1 MYSRYVNAPSPTP
14 YIAVSLLN
22 RPPHVNTPSRF
33 TGSSLVDNVRWL
45 YTSLLLAAG
54 LAVVIAS
61 FPAVVQANGRVTSFQ
76 KKMAGPYEI
85 GLGTIPPSPSVG
97 NLHLALTV
105 TDPATKTPVLDANV
119 ELVGAGPDSTEI
131 EIGPTIAANSTQDPT
146 YYEVNTSVSR
156 EGIWLFTTTITDDDG
171 QHSTEFQVEVKN
183 ASPITGILTLVVLVA
198 FLVIFGLSLRASLGG
213 KRRRRKRRVAS

>member
-1 MYSRYVNAPSPTP
+1 MPGPARVCP
-14 YIAVSLLN
+14 
-22 RPPHVNTPSRF
+22 
-33 TGSSLVDNVRWL
+33 TGSYLVNKSHRL
-45 YTSLLLAAG
+45 YEILLLAAG
-54 LAVVIAS
+54 LAVVAAS
-61 FPAVVQANGRVTSFQ
+61 FPAIAEANGRVTNFQ
-76 KKMAGPYEI
+76 KKIAGPYEI

-105 TDPATKTPVLDANV
+105 TDPTTNSPILDANV
-119 ELVGAGPDSTEI
+119 EIVGAGPDSTEI
-131 EIGPTIAANSTQDPT
+131 EIGPTVAANSAQDPT

-213 KRRRRKRRVAS
+213 KRRRRKRQTAS

>member
-1 MYSRYVNAPSPTP
+1 M
-14 YIAVSLLN
+14 
-22 RPPHVNTPSRF
+22 
-33 TGSSLVDNVRWL
+33 
-45 YTSLLLAAG
+45 
-54 LAVVIAS
+54 
-61 FPAVVQANGRVTSFQ
+61 ANGRVTNFQ

-105 TDPATKTPVLDANV
+105 TDPATESPVLDANV
-119 ELVGAGPDSTEI
+119 EIVGAGPDSSGI
-131 EIGPTIAANSTQDPT
+131 EIGPTIAANSTQDPA

-156 EGIWLFTTTITDDDG
+156 EGVWLFTTTITDADG

-198 FLVIFGLSLRASLGG
+198 FLIIFGLSLRASLGG
-213 KRRRRKRRVAS
+213 KRRRRKKQAS

>member
-1 MYSRYVNAPSPTP
+1 MAISR
-14 YIAVSLLN
+14 LLG
-22 RPPHVNTPSRF
+22 T
-33 TGSSLVDNVRWL
+33 L
-45 YTSLLLAAG
+45 LLLAFG
-54 LAVVIAS
+54 LAVFITS
-61 FPAVVQANGRVTSFQ
+61 FSTVAQANGRVTNFQ

-119 ELVGAGPDSTEI
+119 EIAGAGPDSTKI
-131 EIGPTIAANSTQDPT
+131 EIGPTIAANSAQDPT

-156 EGIWLFTTTITDDDG
+156 EGIWVFTTTITDDDG
-171 QHSTEFQVEVKN
+171 QHSTDFQIEVKN

-213 KRRRRKRRVAS
+213 KRRRRKKRAD

>member
-1 MYSRYVNAPSPTP
+1 MSR
-14 YIAVSLLN
+14 LL
-22 RPPHVNTPSRF
+22 
-33 TGSSLVDNVRWL
+33 G
-45 YTSLLLAAG
+45 TSIFLAAV
-54 LAVVIAS
+54 LAVLVAS
-61 FPAVVQANGRVTSFQ
+61 FPAIVQANGRVTNFQ

-105 TDPATKTPVLDANV
+105 TDPETNTPVLDANV
-119 ELVGAGPDSTEI
+119 ELIGTGPDSTEI
-131 EIGPTIAANSTQDPT
+131 EIGPTIAANSAQDPT

-198 FLVIFGLSLRASLGG
+198 FLIIFGLSLRASLGG
-213 KRRRRKRRVAS
+213 KRRRRKKHAA

>member
-1 MYSRYVNAPSPTP
+1 M
-14 YIAVSLLN
+14 AVSRLL
-22 RPPHVNTPSRF
+22 
-33 TGSSLVDNVRWL
+33 G
-45 YTSLLLAAG
+45 TSLLLAAG

-61 FPAVVQANGRVTSFQ
+61 LPAVAQANGRVTNFQ

-105 TDPATKTPVLDANV
+105 TDPATKSPVLDARV
-119 ELVGAGPDSTEI
+119 EIVGAGPDSTEI
-131 EIGPTIAANSTQDPT
+131 EIGPTTAANSAQDPT

-156 EGIWLFTTTITDDDG
+156 EGVWLFTTTITDSDG
-171 QHSTEFQVEVKN
+171 EHSTEFQVEVKN

-198 FLVIFGLSLRASLGG
+198 FLIIFGLSLRASLGG
-213 KRRRRKRRVAS
+213 KRRRRKKQAAS